1 MRAFCAALP
10 LFLRAALLLLGRES
24 FLPSVGD
31 LWVVASEG
39 EAFHPFGW
47 GAGDMVLRGGR
58 GAGNRVVGRHVR
70 A

>member
-1 MRAFCAALP
+1 MRASCAALP
-10 LFLRAALLLLGRES
+10 IFVRAALLLLGRES

-39 EAFHPFGW
+39 EAFQPFGW

>member
-1 MRAFCAALP
+1 MRASCAALP
-10 LFLRAALLLLGRES
+10 IFLRAALLLLGRES
-24 FLPSVGD
+24 FLPYVGD
-31 LWVVASEG
+31 LWVVASEREVFPSFTG
-39 EAFHPFGW
+39 

>member
-1 MRAFCAALP
+1 MRASCAALP
-10 LFLRAALLLLGRES
+10 IFLRAALLLLGRES
-24 FLPSVGD
+24 FLPCVGD

-39 EAFHPFGW
+39 EVFPSFTG
-47 GAGDMVLRGGR
+47 GAEDTVLRGGR

>member
-39 EAFHPFGW
+39 EEFHPFGW

-58 GAGNRVVGRHVR
+58 GAGNCVVGRHVR